1 MAHVAWSLPNRRL
14 QREMQNALVATALRF
29 GDALRRFEIR
39 RRRCGYDYS
48 CSRLLDEVRLSRSLL
63 LALADEVG
71 RGGGGRAVARH

>member
-1 MAHVAWSLPNRRL
+1 MGHVASLSNPRL
-14 QREMQNALVATALRF
+14 EREMQNALVATALRF
-29 GDALRRFEIR
+29 GDALRRFEMR

-71 RGGGGRAVARH
+71 RDSSRPAASPH

>member
-1 MAHVAWSLPNRRL
+1 MDQAVSSLPNHRL

-29 GDALRRFEIR
+29 GDALRRFQTR

-63 LALADEVG
+63 LVLADEVG
-71 RGGGGRAVARH
+71 RGDDGRAASRH

>member
-1 MAHVAWSLPNRRL
+1 MGHVASLSNPRL
-14 QREMQNALVATALRF
+14 EREMQNALVATALRF
-29 GDALRRFEIR
+29 GDALRRFEMR

-71 RGGGGRAVARH
+71 RGSSRPAASPH